1 MAVPVTVATSLR
13 LTVNFTPLPA
23 PRSPV
28 PAVIPVPDV
37 ITDDTVRTVVSMASI
52 CRPVCARP
60 FSSRLAAFRRCVAPL
75 RLIAVAASNAVFCR
89 APTWY
94 PKVSCGLPCDSFSF
108 D

>member
-1 MAVPVTVATSLR
+1 VIVATSLR

-37 ITDDTVRTVVSMASI
+37 ITDDTVRTVVSI

-89 APTWY
+89 APT
-94 PKVSCGLPCDSFSF
+94 
-108 D
+108 